1 MSESCAADAADAAA
15 PRYLLVAPCEP
26 GECHIYY
33 SQQRKTLPHALAL
46 AAYTGR
52 TLVRRCNNVPDARW
66 VRVQLPGKS
75 RILRLLEVEVYR
87 ATNASPPAM
96 AASHVPP
103 IPPFPMSP
111 PAIPKGNPKAPPPP
125 PSAWT

>member
-1 MSESCAADAADAAA
+1 MSESCAADAAS

-52 TLVRRCNNVPDARW
+52 TLV
-66 VRVQLPGKS
+66 LPPFEHY
-75 RILRLLEVEVYR
+75 RNQAQTLTNAFR
-87 ATNASPPAM
+87 ATND
-96 AASHVPP
+96 
-103 IPPFPMSP
+103 
-111 PAIPKGNPKAPPPP
+111 GRNPLFTRWSELFDFARLR
-125 PSAWT
+125 PSFVARNAFVSVCAWLR